1 MAKAVFNDPVKFE
14 ELRRERSLVIIK
26 PDAVTRHI
34 VGELITRF
42 ERKGLKI
49 VAMKMVWP
57 DQKITERH
65 YTDSEEWV
73 MDTGQRTYDS
83 YVKKGV
89 EPAAEPRELALR
101 VRRMLMESLMV
112 GPVVVMVLEGA
123 HVIETVRRMRG
134 ATSPQNADVG
144 TIGFDY
150 SVASYELSDA
160 GEYPVRNI
168 IHASDSVENAGREMD
183 IWFKADEILDY
194 ETAVTKVAY
203 RKDWHKD

>member
-1 MAKAVFNDPVKFE
+1 MSFNNPQRLE
-14 ELRRERSLVIIK
+14 ELRRQRSLVIIK

-49 VAMKMVWP
+49 IAMKMVWP
-57 DQKITERH
+57 SKEQTEKH
-65 YTDSEEWV
+65 YTDSEDWIN
-73 MDTGQRTYDS
+73 DTGPRTYES
-83 YVKKGV
+83 YIKKGLK
-89 EPAAEPRELALR
+89 PPAEPRELALR
-101 VRRMLMESLMV
+101 VRGMLMESLRQ

-123 HVIETVRRMRG
+123 HVIETVRKMRG
-134 ATSPQNADVG
+134 ATSPENADVG

-160 GEYPVRNI
+160 GDYPVRNI
-168 IHASDSVENAGREMD
+168 IHASDSPENSDREIK
-183 IWFKADEILDY
+183 IWFKVDELLDY

-203 RKDWHKD
+203 RKDWHKN

>member
-1 MAKAVFNDPVKFE
+1 MAKAKFNDPEKLE

-34 VGELITRF
+34 VGEIITRF
-42 ERKGLKI
+42 ERKGLKL

-57 DQKITERH
+57 DQRLTEQH
-65 YTDSEEWV
+65 YTDSEDWI

-101 VRRMLMESLMV
+101 VRSMLMESLRQ
-112 GPVVVMVLEGA
+112 GPVVVIVLEGS
-123 HVIETVRRMRG
+123 HVIESVRKMRG
-134 ATSPQNADVG
+134 ATSPSNADVG

-150 SVASYELSDA
+150 SVASYEVSDA
-160 GEYPVRNI
+160 GEFPVRNI
-168 IHASDSVENAGREMD
+168 IHASDSPETAAREID
-183 IWFKADEILDY
+183 IWFKPEEVLDF
-194 ETAVTKVAY
+194 ETVVTKVAY
-203 RKDWHKD
+203 RRDWHKD